1 MVLGLVIS
9 LVAIGVSSVTIATAG
24 FGYWLPAMIGV
35 ILGLLIWTGGELDFN
50 PFD

>member
-24 FGYWLPAMIGV
+24 FWYWLPAVIGV
-35 ILGLLIWTGGELDFN
+35 ILGLLIWTGDELDFDL
-50 PFD
+50 FD